1 MEENK
6 GVIYKSTFKDN
17 LRELRKEKKL
27 SQKEFAI
34 MLGVPSSTYANWEQG
49 RREPNVSDIFN
60 IITTLGIEPNELFNI

>member
-6 GVIYKSTFKDN
+6 GIIYKSTFKDN

-27 SQKEFAI
+27 SQKEFAK